1 MAITLTLTRS
11 LTGYELGSG
20 RRVYSKHS
28 LSEVSSMISKLIE
41 PGAEGVVVTITI
53 ERREKAKRVNKQEGC
68 SFGAG
73 I

>member
-20 RRVYSKHS
+20 RRVYSKRS

-53 ERREKAKRVNKQEGC
+53 ERREKAKGVNKQEGC